1 MISDY
6 GIQNAPVRRDKAAS
20 APKRP
25 GEMYQGVVTK
35 AYPDG
40 RIVIYVQ
47 ALGISYGPLM
57 PLGVTQSTKMII
69 DDTVLCAFSN
79 QAMTSMVV
87 FGNARPINQSMIL
100 IMESTAIY
108 PEVVAALP
116 EGCLAYAT
124 DTNSYFLW
132 DGESWVSLW
141 SNAQPVEAVS
151 NGPLGASA
159 AGKLLYNTTTCTLE
173 INSSTGF
180 AIGQKVD
187 FARRAT
193 GTFTIIPGAGVSVD
207 TARSLSLRARY
218 SVATLVCVD
227 LNSYLLTGDLT

>member
-1 MISDY
+1 
-6 GIQNAPVRRDKAAS
+6 
-20 APKRP
+20 
-25 GEMYQGVVTK
+25 
-35 AYPDG
+35 
-40 RIVIYVQ
+40 
-47 ALGISYGPLM
+47 
-57 PLGVTQSTKMII
+57 
-69 DDTVLCAFSN
+69 
-79 QAMTSMVV
+79 MVV